1 MMNKWFEQN
10 KIPVIFA
17 ALGLILAILFL
28 TVGFLKTLLL
38 LIFTALG
45 RLPWLL
51 PQRDRFL
58 LINFKS
64 RGVSDR

>member
-10 KIPVIFA
+10 NIPVIFA

-45 RLPWLL
+45 GYLGFYLKEIGFFDQFQKPR
-51 PQRDRFL
+51 R
-58 LINFKS
+58 
-64 RGVSDR
+64 

>member
-45 RLPWLL
+45 YLGFYLKEIGFFDQFQKPRL
-51 PQRDRFL
+51 
-58 LINFKS
+58 
-64 RGVSDR
+64 

>member
-45 RLPWLL
+45 GYLGFY

-58 LINFKS
+58 
-64 RGVSDR
+64 

>member
-38 LIFTALG
+38 LIFTVLG
-45 RLPWLL
+45 GYLGFYLKEIGFFDQFQKPR
-51 PQRDRFL
+51 R
-58 LINFKS
+58 
-64 RGVSDR
+64 

>member
-45 RLPWLL
+45 GYLGFYL
-51 PQRDRFL
+51 
-58 LINFKS
+58 KES
-64 RGVSDR
+64 GVFEHFQKPRR

>member
-1 MMNKWFEQN
+1 M
-10 KIPVIFA
+10 PVIFA

-45 RLPWLL
+45 GYLGFYLKEIGFFDQFQKPR
-51 PQRDRFL
+51 R
-58 LINFKS
+58 
-64 RGVSDR
+64 

>member
-28 TVGFLKTLLL
+28 RVGFLKTLLI
-38 LIFTALG
+38 LIFKSLG
-45 RLPWLL
+45 GYLGFYLKEIVFFD
-51 PQRDRFL
+51 QFQNT
-58 LINFKS
+58 LI
-64 RGVSDR
+64 

>member
-38 LIFTALG
+38 LIFTALEVTLASTSK
-45 RLPWLL
+45 RSVS
-51 PQRDRFL
+51 